1 MNQTSSFP
9 YVQGTHKKPE
19 KKKKKVIFNI
29 LIPFLLF
36 CRGHHGKLMRS
47 SFLSFKVKVIKAFLK
62 RLKNFYAFCVF
73 DLEYGEKK

>member
-1 MNQTSSFP
+1 MCGVHIKSQR
-9 YVQGTHKKPE
+9 
-19 KKKKKVIFNI
+19 KKKKVIFSI

-36 CRGHHGKLMRS
+36 CSGHHGKLMRS

-62 RLKNFYAFCVF
+62 RLKNFYAFFVF